1 MRPFELQ
8 GDPTLQGYA
17 RALDASSD
25 YRVLRRLPRLDE
37 LWLMPTPLDG
47 GDIVIG
53 VIDVE
58 TTGLS
63 DDAKVIEISML
74 RMTLN
79 DGQLADITEPL
90 TMMEDPG
97 EPLSAEITLIT
108 GITDADVRGQR
119 FNEELLARAMGDVA
133 VLCAFNAPFDA
144 GHLTRRF
151 EGMRHP
157 WICARSEFDW
167 QAAGHEGGR
176 SQQAL
181 LASFGHFYD
190 AHRAAS
196 DTWALA
202 MLIAMPAADGRTIA
216 AHIIENGRRI
226 DARVSAVS
234 APFAIKDELKS
245 RGYRWQPRARV
256 WTIDIPRAQVDTE
269 CAALRAMSPAV
280 NLSWPLMETKILVSP
295 SMSFFRRT
303 PLRFKTMST
312 MSSTTPGMDEN
323 SCSTPWGTLTAVMA

>member
-17 RALDASSD
+17 RALDASTD

-37 LWLMPTPLDG
+37 LWLMPTPPDG

-74 RMTLN
+74 KMTLS

-97 EPLSAEITLIT
+97 EPLSAEITHIT
-108 GITDADVRGQR
+108 GITDPDLRGQR
-119 FNEELLARAMGDVA
+119 FSEELLAHAMGDVA
-133 VLCAFNAPFDA
+133 VLCAYNASFDA
-144 GHLTRRF
+144 VHLTRRF
-151 EGMRHP
+151 PGMRHP

-167 QAAGHEGGR
+167 QAAGHEGR
-176 SQQAL
+176 SQQVL
-181 LASFGHFYD
+181 LSGFGHFYE

-196 DTWALA
+196 DAWALA

-216 AHIIENGRRI
+216 AHIVENGRRI

-256 WTIDIPRAQVDTE
+256 WAIDVPRAQVDAE
-269 CAALRAMSPAV
+269 CAALQAMSPAIRPQWAEIDWY
-280 NLSWPLMETKILVSP
+280 NRHLP
-295 SMSFFRRT
+295 
-303 PLRFKTMST
+303 
-312 MSSTTPGMDEN
+312 
-323 SCSTPWGTLTAVMA
+323 

>member
-1 MRPFELQ
+1 MRLFELQ
-8 GDPTLQGYA
+8 GDPTLHGYA
-17 RALDASSD
+17 RALDASTD

-37 LWLMPTPLDG
+37 LWLMPTPPDG

-63 DDAKVIEISML
+63 DDAKVIEVAML
-74 RMTLN
+74 KMTLS

-108 GITDADVRGQR
+108 GITDADLRGQR
-119 FNEELLARAMGDVA
+119 FNEELLAHAMGDVD
-133 VLCAFNAPFDA
+133 VLCAFNAGFDA
-144 GHLTRRF
+144 SHLTRRF
-151 EGMRHP
+151 PGMRHP

-167 QAAGHEGGR
+167 QSAGYGGR
-176 SQQAL
+176 SQQTL
-181 LASFGHFYD
+181 LAEFGHFYD

-216 AHIIENGRRI
+216 AHIVENGRRI
-226 DARVSAVS
+226 DARVSAVG
-234 APFAIKDELKS
+234 APFAMKDELKS

-256 WTIDIPRAQVDTE
+256 WTIDVQDDQVDAE
-269 CAALRAMSPAV
+269 CAALRAISPAIRPQPAEIDWY
-280 NLSWPLMETKILVSP
+280 NRHLP
-295 SMSFFRRT
+295 
-303 PLRFKTMST
+303 
-312 MSSTTPGMDEN
+312 
-323 SCSTPWGTLTAVMA
+323 